1 MTPEERIRVLEGAL
15 LEQYLVAHSSRCEHE
30 WPHDGRCFYPPP
42 DVLPVPPTDVPPRP
56 EG

>member
-42 DVLPVPPTDVPPRP
+42 DVLPIPP
-56 EG
+56 G